1 MKIGIIKLGAKG
13 DVVRTLSLL
22 VGLKEKYPDS
32 VITWITRPQCKEII
46 ETSPHVSNILTIP
59 LNNKPIFDILYNF
72 DIEAEASDLA
82 NGINAGKKYGFCLDQ
97 GYPATFNLSAEYYL
111 NTLFD
116 DNVKK
121 SNKKTYQEIM
131 FETAELN
138 YNKQHHPIYL
148 TEQEKEYGRNF
159 LNQNNTNPKKLIGI
173 HIGSSPR
180 WPSKRWH
187 LDNIKEF
194 ITKAK
199 AKGYEILL
207 FSGPDETASLQQLID
222 QLNQLQIKVHT
233 NDPHNTDKEFFS
245 LINLCSKIVTGD
257 TFALHIA
264 LALEKPTI
272 GLFFCTSPYEV
283 EDYNLLTKIT
293 SPMLY
298 DFFPEKMDQ
307 YSEQLTKSISADQVL
322 ESLERSSIKDQINQ
336 SIEAHKTILDLEDQ
350 IQDTAN
356 LIINALKNGKKVLS
370 CGNGGSAAQAQHF
383 SAELVGR
390 FEKEREGIPSI
401 SLTTDTSNLTA
412 IGNDYGYNAI
422 FKRQVESIG
431 KPNDI
436 LICLSSSGNSENL
449 IQALEEAKKKDIKT
463 INLLGKDG
471 GKMKNLA
478 DIDIIIDSENTARI
492 QECHILI
499 LHILAKLIEDSY
511 E

>member
-1 MKIGIIKLGAKG
+1 
-13 DVVRTLSLL
+13 
-22 VGLKEKYPDS
+22 
-32 VITWITRPQCKEII
+32 
-46 ETSPHVSNILTIP
+46 
-59 LNNKPIFDILYNF
+59 
-72 DIEAEASDLA
+72 
-82 NGINAGKKYGFCLDQ
+82 
-97 GYPATFNLSAEYYL
+97 
-111 NTLFD
+111 
-116 DNVKK
+116 
-121 SNKKTYQEIM
+121 
-131 FETAELN
+131 
-138 YNKQHHPIYL
+138 
-148 TEQEKEYGRNF
+148 
-159 LNQNNTNPKKLIGI
+159 
-173 HIGSSPR
+173 
-180 WPSKRWH
+180 
-187 LDNIKEF
+187 
-194 ITKAK
+194 
-199 AKGYEILL
+199 
-207 FSGPDETASLQQLID
+207 
-222 QLNQLQIKVHT
+222 
-233 NDPHNTDKEFFS
+233 
-245 LINLCSKIVTGD
+245 VTGD